1 MALLDGVIAP
11 VAGLLDRLIP
21 DAQARDAA
29 KMELLRLD
37 GTQEL
42 ERIKA
47 QISAALAEANSTD
60 PWTRRARPTFLYV
73 MYALLLWS
81 IPIGLLAAIRPA
93 WAAAI
98 GLGMNAYLS
107 SIPEPL
113 YALFGTGYLGYTV
126 AREWGKAK
134 GR

>member
-11 VAGLLDRLIP
+11 VAGLLDQLIP

-47 QISAALAEANSTD
+47 QISAVLAEANSTD

-98 GLGMNAYLS
+98 GLGMNSYLS
-107 SIPEPL
+107 SIP
-113 YALFGTGYLGYTV
+113 
-126 AREWGKAK
+126 
-134 GR
+134 